1 MMSARWIAGPAGFAN
16 VTDHTS
22 RSNLEEGMA
31 NGERHP
37 VRATILVVDD
47 DAGILES
54 FEAVLAKD
62 YDLLFAAQGPDALRI
77 VSTRDVNL
85 VLLDIRMPGM
95 DGMEVLRRIKELNEQ
110 TEVVV
115 VTAVKSLK
123 TAIEAIKL
131 GASDYIT
138 KPFDMHEI
146 LSLIKRV
153 IEKQELLKEVMYLR
167 SEVARDHRFENLV
180 GRNPRMQEIYDLVS
194 RIADNNVTVL
204 LNGESGTGKEVLA
217 RVIHQQS
224 NRSQRPFVAV
234 NCAAI
239 PAELLESELFGHEKG
254 SFTGAIAT
262 KVGKFEL
269 ATGGTLFLDEV
280 GSMRLDLQ
288 AKILR
293 ALQEREVERVGGSRT
308 IKIDVRVIAATNRD
322 LKKAVEEGTF
332 REDLYYRLNVVP
344 ITLPP
349 LRQRR
354 EDIPLLVEHF
364 IGKYDRE
371 FARKV
376 KGFSAG
382 ATAALYHY
390 DWPGNVRELE
400 NVIERAVALAQS
412 DETISLRELPL
423 EISILGGDVI
433 EDIQKAGLSLRE
445 ARSHFERQY
454 ILNILERV
462 QWNQTE
468 AARVLGLHRNTLAW
482 KLQRLRIDSRTQPF
496 SNG

>member
-1 MMSARWIAGPAGFAN
+1 
-16 VTDHTS
+16 
-22 RSNLEEGMA
+22 MA
-31 NGERHP
+31 NGGNQP
-37 VRATILVVDD
+37 VRATVLVVDD
-47 DAGILES
+47 EAGIRES
-54 FEAVLAKD
+54 FEAVLSKE
-62 YDLLFAAQGPDALRI
+62 YDLLFASNGPEALRT
-77 VSTRDVNL
+77 VSSRDVNL
-85 VLLDIRMPGM
+85 MLLDIRMPGM
-95 DGMEVLRRIKELNEQ
+95 DGLEVLRHVKELSEQ
-110 TEVVV
+110 TEVVI

-138 KPFDMHEI
+138 KPFDALEI

-153 IEKQELLKEVMYLR
+153 IEKQALLKEVLYLR
-167 SEVARDHRFENLV
+167 SEVARENRFENLV
-180 GRNPRMQEIYDLVS
+180 GRNARMQEIYDLVA
-194 RIADNNVTVL
+194 RIADNNATVL

-217 RVIHQQS
+217 RAIHQQS

-254 SFTGAIAT
+254 AFTGAIAT

-269 ATGGTLFLDEV
+269 ATGGTLFLDEI
-280 GSMRLDLQ
+280 GHMRLDLQ

-293 ALQEREVERVGGSRT
+293 ALQEREIERVGGTRT
-308 IKIDVRVIAATNRD
+308 IKIDVRVLAATNRD
-322 LKKAVEEGTF
+322 LKKAIEDGSF

-364 IGKYDRE
+364 IAKYNRE
-371 FARKV
+371 FVRKV

-382 ATAALYHY
+382 ATAALFQY

-412 DETISLRELPL
+412 ETISLRELPL

-433 EDIQKAGLSLRE
+433 EDIQKAGLTLRE

-454 ILNILERV
+454 ILNILDKV

-482 KLQRLRIDSRTQPF
+482 KLQRLRIDARPQLFPNS
-496 SNG
+496 

>member
-1 MMSARWIAGPAGFAN
+1 
-16 VTDHTS
+16 
-22 RSNLEEGMA
+22 MA
-31 NGERHP
+31 NNGGNP

-47 DAGILES
+47 DPGIRDS
-54 FEAVLAKD
+54 FEAVLSKD
-62 YDLLFAAQGPDALRI
+62 YDLRFAAQGPDALRFL
-77 VSTRDVNL
+77 SASDVNL

-138 KPFDMHEI
+138 KPFDTHEI

-167 SEVARDHRFENLV
+167 SEIARDRGFENLV
-180 GRNPRMQEIYDLVS
+180 GRNARMREIYDLVS
-194 RIADNNVTVL
+194 RIADNNATVL

-217 RVIHQQS
+217 RAIHQQS
-224 NRSQRPFVAV
+224 NRNLRPFIAV

-239 PAELLESELFGHEKG
+239 PSELLESELFGHEKG
-254 SFTGAIAT
+254 AFTGAIAT

-269 ATGGTLFLDEV
+269 ATGGILFLDEV

-293 ALQEREVERVGGSRT
+293 ALQEREVERVGGTRI

-322 LKKAVEEGTF
+322 LKKAVEEGSF

-344 ITLPP
+344 ITLPD
-349 LRQRR
+349 LKDRQ
-354 EDIPLLVEHF
+354 EDIPLLANHF
-364 IGKYDRE
+364 VQKFAQESNPNIRE
-371 FARKV
+371 ISKEAMAILM
-376 KGFSAG
+376 S
-382 ATAALYHY
+382 HP
-390 DWPGNVRELE
+390 WPGNVRELE
-400 NVIERAVALAQS
+400 NVIERAVTLGRGPAIQPSDLPAHLAGGINPLERALAKEATLE
-412 DETISLRELPL
+412 DLERDYIAMTLRRTKGHQ
-423 EISILGGDVI
+423 IRAASILGIDRRTLYRKI
-433 EDIQKAGLSLRE
+433 RRYGL
-445 ARSHFERQY
+445 
-454 ILNILERV
+454 RV
-462 QWNQTE
+462 YE
-468 AARVLGLHRNTLAW
+468 E
-482 KLQRLRIDSRTQPF
+482 
-496 SNG
+496 

>member
-1 MMSARWIAGPAGFAN
+1 
-16 VTDHTS
+16 
-22 RSNLEEGMA
+22 MA

-153 IEKQELLKEVMYLR
+153 IEKQELLKEVLYLR

-217 RVIHQQS
+217 RAIHQQS

-254 SFTGAIAT
+254 SFTGAIGT

-288 AKILR
+288 AKI
-293 ALQEREVERVGGSRT
+293 
-308 IKIDVRVIAATNRD
+308 
-322 LKKAVEEGTF
+322 
-332 REDLYYRLNVVP
+332 
-344 ITLPP
+344 
-349 LRQRR
+349 
-354 EDIPLLVEHF
+354 
-364 IGKYDRE
+364 
-371 FARKV
+371 
-376 KGFSAG
+376 
-382 ATAALYHY
+382 
-390 DWPGNVRELE
+390 
-400 NVIERAVALAQS
+400 
-412 DETISLRELPL
+412 
-423 EISILGGDVI
+423 
-433 EDIQKAGLSLRE
+433 
-445 ARSHFERQY
+445 
-454 ILNILERV
+454 
-462 QWNQTE
+462 
-468 AARVLGLHRNTLAW
+468 
-482 KLQRLRIDSRTQPF
+482 
-496 SNG
+496 